1 MLSSGKLGFWGLTAL
16 VFGLM
21 VGVGI
26 YNLPQNMAAVA
37 NPGAVW
43 LSWLVTSIG
52 ILPLVL
58 AFKWLSD
65 RYPQYNA
72 GIYQYALAGFGRYA
86 GFNIAWG
93 YWLCTA
99 FSNVAYAVMLND
111 SFGAFFPAL
120 LRHGWETVLFGTI
133 LIWIMFFIVARGIRT
148 AKFVNNLLAA
158 VKILMLIFII
168 TILVIFFKARLYEAD
183 VWGVIKG
190 VGVTW
195 QQVKETMM
203 VTLFCFFGVEG
214 AVMMSARARK
224 SSDVGKAGIAGFL
237 ISLSLYMA
245 VSILSFGLLGR
256 AQLADLPDPSIAYIL
271 RDTCG
276 LWAYW
281 FVISAVIVSL
291 LGGWVA
297 WTLVVAQVPY
307 EATLVGIL
315 PKAFRKVNRQGM
327 PTFGLFASS
336 VVMELFLL
344 MVVMADDVYLAALH
358 ITGLMIIPGYFF
370 TGLFLIKKADN
381 WKIMTIAVITTVFC
395 LWMAYSGGLINMFL
409 TSLFYI
415 LGIGFYIKT
424 HKERQAPGTP
434 LFTPGE
440 KWWFAGMCTA
450 SLASLFILFSRFL

>member
-37 NPGAVW
+37 NPGAVL
-43 LSWLVTSIG
+43 LSWLVTAMG

-65 RYPQYNA
+65 KYPQYNA

-111 SFGAFFPAL
+111 SFGAFFPQL
-120 LRHGWETVLFGTI
+120 LLHSWETVLFGTI
-133 LIWIMFFIVARGIRT
+133 LIWTMFFIVARGIRT
-148 AKFVNNLLAA
+148 AKFINNLLAA
-158 VKILMLIFII
+158 IKIVMLIFII
-168 TILVIFFKARLYEAD
+168 TILVIFFKADLFDAD
-183 VWGVIKG
+183 VWGNISG

-214 AVMMSARARK
+214 AVMMSARAKK

-237 ISLSLYMA
+237 ISLILYMA
-245 VSILSFGLLGR
+245 VSLLSYGLLSR
-256 AQLADLPDPSIAYIL
+256 AQLAGLPDPSIAYIL
-271 RDTCG
+271 RETCG
-276 LWAYW
+276 EWAYW
-281 FVISAVIVSL
+281 FVISAVIISL

-307 EATLVGIL
+307 EASIVKIL
-315 PKAFRKVNRQGM
+315 PKAFSKVNKHNM
-327 PTFGLFASS
+327 PTFGLIASS
-336 VVMELFLL
+336 IVMDLFLL
-344 MVVMADDVYLAALH
+344 LVVMADDVYLAALH

-381 WKIMTIAVITTVFC
+381 WRIMAIAIITTIFC
-395 LWMAYSGGLINMFL
+395 IWMAYSGGLLNMFL
-409 TSLFYI
+409 TSIFYL
-415 LGIGFYIKT
+415 LGTWFYVKT
-424 HKERQAPGTP
+424 HREREAPGTP
-434 LFTPGE
+434 LFTSTE
-440 KWWFAGMCTA
+440 KWCFIILCIA
-450 SLASLFILFSRFL
+450 SLISAYILISRFI